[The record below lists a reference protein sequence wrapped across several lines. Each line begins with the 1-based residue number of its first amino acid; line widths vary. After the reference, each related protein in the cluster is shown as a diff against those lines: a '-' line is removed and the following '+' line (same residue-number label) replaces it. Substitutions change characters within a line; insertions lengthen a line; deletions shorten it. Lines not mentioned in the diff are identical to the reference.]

1 MSSLFPKRIS
11 SWAKFAELIFFPS
24 FCEFCSRLLEHPEER
39 VICRSCWEE
48 VVPCRSSYC
57 LCCGRFFEGVGEP
70 HFCLDC
76 LEKRPPFSVHR
87 SYGRYN
93 GRLKDL
99 IILYKYKHIQVL
111 GRDLARFMY
120 RVMGRMEEVWM
131 GTEAVVAVPLHPKR
145 KKQRGFNQALV
156 LAKELGRLSGV
167 EVVENALVKIK
178 NVAPQTSLEEAKER
192 EKNVS
197 RAFGIKAREKI
208 EGKVVLL
215 VDDVYTTGSTIKE
228 CSSVLNQ
235 AGAEEVRALTIARA

>member
-1 MSSLFPKRIS
+1 
-11 SWAKFAELIFFPS
+11 
-24 FCEFCSRLLEHPEER
+24 
-39 VICRSCWEE
+39 
-48 VVPCRSSYC
+48 
-57 LCCGRFFEGVGEP
+57 
-70 HFCLDC
+70 
-76 LEKRPPFSVHR
+76 
-87 SYGRYN
+87 
-93 GRLKDL
+93 
-99 IILYKYKHIQVL
+99 
-111 GRDLARFMY
+111 
-120 RVMGRMEEVWM
+120 M

-145 KKQRGFNQALV
+145 KKQRGFNQAMV
-156 LAKELGRLSGV
+156 LAKELGRLGGV